1 MKTLK
6 VFLGLFLLC
15 LLGGCE
21 NYTEDFGFYMNFSK
35 NIYTTSIHAK
45 PDSYS
50 LSLSCPF
57 ELQAGKMDIREVGF
71 YCDDPNQSGV
81 KIKAVGECSD
91 NGQVVQASI
100 NQLPYNRQLQVY
112 PYILTSQGEIL
123 GSTASILYSKEYFL
137 PVVDSYKLT
146 MPEVGKIRM
155 EVDYRLADTTQTV
168 NQAKVVFSG
177 KSLNTEIQK
186 EKIFSEFYLSDLT
199 AADAEALEVSLTN
212 EMGERSITVPFSV
225 LVSEK
230 DTLYSDE
237 GEKDDC
243 IRLCGVDWAKG
254 NLMYDN
260 GTWRLGKTQDET
272 FYYKNENYSSN
283 QNEFFSFG
291 DVSEKLYTRSH
302 ASWYT
307 HAFDE
312 YTTCSIIGD
321 PAADVV
327 SAHLSGWTLP
337 SRRDFQNLVDHASW
351 QYGYTLQ
358 GQNKVYGVLF
368 YTKSDKNV
376 RSFTPVL
383 FDSKKLN
390 DFGLFLPAMNVW
402 SGSWRAGQTIWY
414 MYMSG
419 EAYKGSVGETPYSF
433 DGEVYHLEQFNQNL
447 IVHDNTVPAG
457 GSPAYSYSY
466 QFNVRPVKGTVKENS
481 YQRKLEITEGSVVD
495 LGLSVKWASSN
506 VGATSPEEGG
516 LTFRLSQAGYGG
528 YDTNLWRIP
537 SRDEVEELLN
547 KCEWN
552 WGHYNGVNGYQ
563 VKGPNGN
570 SIFLPACEVQN
581 HVGLYRVGENEYST
595 NNIDV
600 LGISS
605 QNNKLCKYSKIEVQ
619 HYADSYRL
627 RLVSID

>member
-15 LLGGCE
+15 FLGGCE

-35 NIYTTSIHAK
+35 NIYTTSIHAN

-50 LSLSCPF
+50 LTLYCPF

-71 YCDDPNQSGV
+71 YYDDPNQSGV

-91 NGQVVQASI
+91 NGQVVLASI
-100 NQLPYNRQLQVY
+100 NQLPYNKQLQVY
-112 PYILTSQGEIL
+112 PYILTPQGEIL
-123 GSTASILYSKEYFL
+123 GSTASILYSKEYFQ

-155 EVDYRLADTTQTV
+155 EVDYRLADTALNV

-186 EKIFSEFYLSDLT
+186 EKIFSEFDLSDLT
-199 AADAEALEVSLTN
+199 AADAEGLEVSLTN

-283 QNEFFSFG
+283 QNEYFSFG
-291 DVSEKLYTRSH
+291 DVSENLYTGAH
-302 ASWYT
+302 VSWYT

-312 YTTCSIIGD
+312 YTNCSIIGD

-376 RSFTPVL
+376 RSLTPVL
-383 FDSKKLN
+383 FDSEKLN
-390 DFGLFLPAMNVW
+390 ELGLFLPAMGVW
-402 SGSWRAGQTIWY
+402 SFGNQSYGKTIW
-414 MYMSG
+414 YMSG
-419 EAYKGSVGETPYSF
+419 EAYKELTVGPPYNF
-433 DGEVYHLEQFNQNL
+433 IGKVYHLEQYNQNL
-447 IVHDNTVPAG
+447 EVDDDT
-457 GSPAYSYSY
+457 YSSSN

-516 LTFRLSQAGYGG
+516 LAFRLSQAGYGG
-528 YDTNLWRIP
+528 YDTSLWRIP
-537 SRDEVEELLN
+537 SREEVEELLN

-552 WGHYNGVNGYQ
+552 WGYYNGVNGYQ

-581 HVGLYRVGENEYST
+581 HVGLYRVGAMGYGMYDYT
-595 NNIDV
+595 IDV

-605 QNNKLCKYSKIEVQ
+605 QNNKLCSYSKVELQ
-619 HYADSYRL
+619 DYSDSYRL